1 MDIYIDIYI
10 YIYLS
15 LPIYLSTYPPIDLST
30 YLAIY
35 LSTYLPIYLPTYL
48 PSYLAIY
55 LSINISLSL
64 FLSISLYVYLSIYP
78 SIHPSIH
85 PSIRVSI
92 CLIYVI
98 LSKLSNVIYAN
109 LIYARAAD
117 LPQNPSVSWG
127 LVFWEWQNRMKN
139 QAGSGRSIL
148 ESLWCM
154 FAVDCTV
161 FLQYAC
167 INTVCCNVLKRRK

>member
-15 LPIYLSTYPPIDLST
+15 LPIYLSTYRPIYLSSH
-30 YLAIY
+30 LPIY

-48 PSYLAIY
+48 PSYLSIY
-55 LSINISLSL
+55 LSI
-64 FLSISLYVYLSIYP
+64 
-78 SIHPSIH
+78 HASIH